1 MLKKKTILFYFLLCF
16 TLTATAQQ
24 KTAAGIW
31 YAKPIDYTF
40 KQFGTANIYTRSIVK
55 SSPAK
60 LVLNKNNSYLYE
72 EIKGN
77 DTLVT
82 KGTYSLSG
90 DTLLFVRNN
99 TDSLKF
105 FIYQLDKEQLIYS
118 LYPSVKKQVQTNAP
132 FEPVEVS
139 ASYKQGQDQFFKELY
154 QAISRRAS
162 AKESIALREYKIL
175 VLEDGTVQGD
185 TFKAL
190 SEGDPYAEVVKSTM
204 ISLSGDFRP
213 ALQNGRTVKSYWRF
227 KLAY

>member
-1 MLKKKTILFYFLLCF
+1 MFKATLTILCACI
-16 TLTATAQQ
+16 TLIATAQQ

-60 LVLNKNNSYLYE
+60 LVLNKNNTYLYQ
-72 EIKGN
+72 EIRGD

-82 KGTYSLSG
+82 KGAYLLSG
-90 DTLLFVRNN
+90 DTLLFVRND
-99 TDSLKF
+99 TDSMKF
-105 FIYQLDKEQLIYS
+105 FIYNLDKNQLIYS
-118 LYPSVKKQVQTNAP
+118 FYPSVKKQDQANGP

-139 ASYKQGQDQFFKELY
+139 AFYKQGQDQFLKKLY
-154 QAISRRAS
+154 QAISRMNITR
-162 AKESIALREYKIL
+162 ESIALREYEIL
-175 VLEDGTVQGD
+175 VLEDGTVRGD

-190 SEGDPYAEVVKSTM
+190 SEGDPYAGAVKSIL